1 MEQTMQKSSLANE
14 DYKQLEGNALELSK
28 VSDKLNNGE
37 YHSHFTKLITKQA
50 ERLVEEGENLSLNE
64 FINKKLFLINQ
75 NKDKPGKG
83 VLVSN
88 PKSEA
93 ESDFIIFNKYQ
104 EKNFEIFEKAS
115 RSEEYNSSLFELL
128 NENVSAFFEKMK
140 AFVKGLTETE
150 KNQYDT
156 IFESVHSV
164 SFPKFEREHYAEVDF
179 SLFKSRSVDFYE
191 IAQKM
196 NNFHYKKT
204 FFLLYQEEAERMN
217 LPNPE
222 NYASNKINNILEKVT
237 ALSDDEREVYK
248 KSFDEKF
255 PNGFKT
261 EQEEIQAILDKT
273 QEYYEQFKENLA
285 DYLRTAQGNENE
297 QIKRTQYMLSVLSD
311 DPEKFYEFS
320 ERFFSDGDFKNELK
334 EPKIAK
340 KLNAVGTSKRFQSE
354 LVKKVIKDNNAIISH
369 YKGIGSIAVKS
380 QEYLK
385 EFRAKQFKRGY
396 IEAQKKLQTKKSIK
410 QSINEISKPKLS
422 YN

>member
-1 MEQTMQKSSLANE
+1 MQKSSLANE
-14 DYKQLEGNALELSK
+14 DYKQLEENALELSK
-28 VSDKLNNGE
+28 VSDKLNNSE
-37 YHSHFTKLITKQA
+37 YHSQFTEAITKQA
-50 ERLVEEGENLSLNE
+50 ERLVEEGENLSLDE
-64 FINKKLFLINQ
+64 FINKKLFIINQ
-75 NKDKPGKG
+75 NKGKPGKD

-88 PKSEA
+88 PKLEV
-93 ESDFIIFNKYQ
+93 ESDFIVFNKYQ
-104 EKNFEIFEKAS
+104 EKQFEIFEKAN

-128 NENVSAFFEKMK
+128 NENALTFFEKIK
-140 AFVKGLTETE
+140 SFVKGLTETE

-156 IFESVHSV
+156 IFESVYSA
-164 SFPKFEREHYAEVDF
+164 SFPKFEKEHYAEVDF
-179 SLFKSRSVDFYE
+179 SLFKSGDVDFYE
-191 IAQKM
+191 VAQKM
-196 NNFHYKKT
+196 DNFHYKKT

-222 NYASNKINNILEKVT
+222 NYANNKISNILEKVT

-261 EQEEIQAILDKT
+261 EQEEIQIILDET

-311 DPEKFYEFS
+311 DPEKFDEFS
-320 ERFFSDGDFKNELK
+320 ERFFNDGDFKNELK

-354 LVKKVIKDNNAIISH
+354 LVKKVIKDNNAIIEH

-380 QEYLK
+380 QEHLK
-385 EFRAKQFKRGY
+385 EFRAKQFKRGH
-396 IEAQKKLQTKKSIK
+396 IEAQKKLQAKKAIK
-410 QSINEISKPKLS
+410 QSTNEISQSKLS
-422 YN
+422 YNRED

>member
-1 MEQTMQKSSLANE
+1 MQKSSLANE
-14 DYKQLEGNALELSK
+14 DYKQLEENSLELSK
-28 VSDKLNNGE
+28 VSDKLNNSE
-37 YHSHFTKLITKQA
+37 YHSQFTEAITKQA
-50 ERLVEEGENLSLNE
+50 ERLVEEGENLSLDE
-64 FINKKLFLINQ
+64 FINKKLFIINQ
-75 NKDKPGKG
+75 NKGEPGKD

-88 PKSEA
+88 PKLEA
-93 ESDFIIFNKYQ
+93 ESDFIVFNKYQ
-104 EKNFEIFEKAS
+104 EKQFEIFEKS
-115 RSEEYNSSLFELL
+115 NRSEEYNSSLFELL
-128 NENVSAFFEKMK
+128 NENASTFFEKIK
-140 AFVKGLTETE
+140 SFIKGLTETE

-156 IFESVHSV
+156 IFESMHSA
-164 SFPKFEREHYAEVDF
+164 SFPKFEKEHYAEIDF
-179 SLFKSRSVDFYE
+179 SLFKSRDVDFYE
-191 IAQKM
+191 VAQKM
-196 NNFHYKKT
+196 DNFHYKKT

-222 NYASNKINNILEKVT
+222 NYANNKISNILEKVT

-261 EQEEIQAILDKT
+261 EQEEIQIILDET

-311 DPEKFYEFS
+311 DPEKFDEFS
-320 ERFFSDGDFKNELK
+320 ERFFNDGDFKNELK

-354 LVKKVIKDNNAIISH
+354 LVKKVIKDNNAIIEH

-380 QEYLK
+380 QEHLK
-385 EFRAKQFKRGY
+385 EFRAKQFKRGH
-396 IEAQKKLQTKKSIK
+396 IEAQKKLQAKKAIK
-410 QSINEISKPKLS
+410 QSTNEISQSKLS
-422 YN
+422 YKRED